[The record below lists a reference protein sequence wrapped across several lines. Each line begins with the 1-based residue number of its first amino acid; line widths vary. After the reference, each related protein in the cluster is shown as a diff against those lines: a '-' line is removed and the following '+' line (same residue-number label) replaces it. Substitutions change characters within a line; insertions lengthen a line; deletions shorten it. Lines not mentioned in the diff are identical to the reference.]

1 MKKRVTTL
9 ALVLAMVLSM
19 TTVAFATDNSFE
31 TPIDVV
37 NQVTVNDKYF
47 ASLDQAFAYQV
58 EVGAECVA
66 LNADLTVGDLEVPA
80 GAVLDLNG
88 YTLTANTLDSTA
100 AAAYI
105 IDSTDGD
112 GVFVVGTHEFNEN
125 NPQLPIYDAAVGGYR
140 FFKVSVKSVAVT
152 GKTSASPKYWFKVV
166 FDNFEDVYSLIK
178 AGSDVDLKVFVNW
191 DGGAAVATADSAFV
205 AKWADTYNSNNGIYI
220 TTSLVDIE
228 GKANI
233 AAIPAVGANGVDMEG
248 ATL

>member
-1 MKKRVTTL
+1 MKKRITIL

-47 ASLDQAFAYQV
+47 ASLDDAFAYQL
-58 EVGAECVA
+58 EVGAEYVS
-66 LNADLTVGDLEVPA
+66 LNADLTVGDLVVPA
-80 GAVLDLNG
+80 GNVLNLNG
-88 YTLTANTLDSTA
+88 YTLTANTVDSAA

-105 IDSTDGD
+105 TDSTDGD
-112 GVFVVGTHEFNEN
+112 GLLIVNGEYEFNDY
-125 NPQLPIYDAAVGGYR
+125 NPQLPIKDAEGFR
-140 FFKVSVKSVAVT
+140 FFKVTVKSVAVT
-152 GKTSASPKYWFKVV
+152 GKNGASPKYWFKVV
-166 FDNFEDVYSLIK
+166 FENFDAVYELIQ

-191 DGGAAVATADSAFV
+191 DGGVAVAIAEDAFV
-205 AKWADTYNSNNGIYI
+205 AKWAETYKSNNGIYI

-233 AAIPAVGANGVDMEG
+233 ASNPAVGANGVDMKG